1 MDTSERTLRL
11 LGLLQTHRLW
21 SGTELA
27 ARLDVSGRTLRR
39 DVERLRGL
47 GYAIEAAR
55 GVAGGYQLRGSASM
69 PPLLLDDQ
77 EALAIALGLRAGAAG
92 AVAGHEEAA
101 VNALAKL
108 TTLMPARLREQ
119 VETLTGH
126 TELGPTWSPV
136 DAETLTTV
144 ARACRD
150 SELLGFAYTARDGEA
165 TTRRV
170 EPHRLVNLGRRWY
183 VVAFDRGRDD
193 WRSFRL
199 DRMEEAT
206 PLRERFAPRRIP
218 GGDAV
223 AFVEGGTRGA
233 GSDARVRVRFAAPA
247 ASVAEFVGR
256 WADVEAAPDDPGAC
270 VMTMLTADLHWPL
283 MVMCAV
289 DAPARVLEPE
299 ELVGRARR
307 AGERLRAVAG

>member
-27 ARLDVSGRTLRR
+27 GRLDVSERTLRR

-77 EALAIALGLRAGAAG
+77 EAIAIALGLRAGAAG

-108 TTLMPARLREQ
+108 TTLMPPALRER
-119 VETLTGH
+119 VETLTGQ

-144 ARACRD
+144 ARASRD
-150 SELLGFAYTARDGEA
+150 AEVLTFAYTARDGAA
-165 TTRRV
+165 TRRRV

-183 VVAFDRGRDD
+183 LVAFDPGRDD

-199 DRMEEAT
+199 DRMADAA
-206 PLRERFAPRRIP
+206 PMRERFTPREIP

-233 GSDARVRVRFAAPA
+233 PSDAPVRVRFAAPA
-247 ASVAEFVGR
+247 ATVTEFVGS
-256 WADVEAAPDDPGAC
+256 WAQVEADPGDPDAC
-270 VMTMLTADLHWPL
+270 VMTMHTADLHWPL

-289 DAPARVLEPE
+289 DAPADVLEPP
-299 ELVGRARR
+299 ELVERSHAAAARL
-307 AGERLRAVAG
+307 GAV